1 MIRIG
6 SDEPFYPYTCPRN
19 FFNSEMRDSE
29 LKKYPNQKSI
39 IKNNNS
45 WGKRRFINPTMYN
58 LDYTSSERVQ
68 CVKRDPGSMWLRLV

>member
-45 WGKRRFINPTMYN
+45 WGKRKVHQPN
-58 LDYTSSERVQ
+58 DVQ
-68 CVKRDPGSMWLRLV
+68 SRLYIVRAGPMC